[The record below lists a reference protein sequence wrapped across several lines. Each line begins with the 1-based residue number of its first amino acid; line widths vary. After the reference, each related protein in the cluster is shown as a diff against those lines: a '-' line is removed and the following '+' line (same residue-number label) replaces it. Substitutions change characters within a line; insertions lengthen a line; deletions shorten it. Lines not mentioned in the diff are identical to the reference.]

1 MPQYETVIGLEVH
14 VQLATESKL
23 FCSCSTEFGKEPN
36 ENVCAICSGM
46 PGILP
51 VLNKKAVEYAAK
63 LGMSLNCEL
72 NPVSIFA
79 RKNYFYP
86 DLPKGYQLS
95 QYDPPICG
103 KGHLEIDVDGQTK
116 KIGIT
121 RNHLEE
127 DAGKTIHSQST
138 NQSFVDLNRGGV
150 PLAEIVSEPDIS
162 SPEEAVAYLKAL
174 HNIALY
180 LGVSYGNMEE
190 GNFRCDVNVSIRPK
204 GSGQL
209 GTRTELKNIN
219 SFRNVL
225 RALEYEIERHKE
237 VLEEGGSIVQE
248 TRLYDANKN
257 ATFSMRS
264 KEEAHDY
271 RYCPDPDLVPVYL
284 DDKMLAVWREEL
296 PELPADRMQRFIN
309 SWGLS
314 FEDAAQITGER
325 ALADYYEK
333 TLALFND
340 PKRLANLV
348 LGELLRELN
357 QQEQGWA
364 SCKITPE
371 GMAELARML
380 ADGEISTKIAH
391 DIFGDLFTSGASP
404 KQYVADKGLAQI
416 SDSGALE
423 TAVLEVIAENP
434 DEVEAYKGGKT
445 KLISFFV
452 GQVMRKTKGQA
463 NPGMVNQLI
472 QKHLG

>member
-121 RNHLEE
+121 RIHLEE

-434 DEVEAYKGGKT
+434 NEAEAYKGGKT